1 MINYEQETEFIKN
14 FFGDRSN
21 KSGLPLWQHS
31 VSVARTLE
39 EYITQYNEVHGMIKN
54 DLLLGALG
62 HDLLEDTNASAE
74 EIEKQWGGKA
84 LFYIQEMTNTQ
95 GDSNT
100 KDYIEYLKQ
109 VDEEILLIKFADI
122 LANTKNSI
130 ENAATLPAEWL
141 SLFWIPLLDR
151 YEAALLSKI
160 FRKYPLTLDAMAQEI
175 KNNITQIKKIQ
186 NSAIYSSR
194 IGE

>member
-1 MINYEQETEFIKN
+1 MDYEQEIKFVRK
-14 FFGDRSN
+14 FFCDRID

-31 VSVARTLE
+31 VNVAHTLE
-39 EYITQYNEVHGMIKN
+39 EYIAQYNEVRGMIKN

-74 EIEKQWGGKA
+74 EIERQWGGKA

-95 GDSNT
+95 GDNNT
-100 KDYIEYLKQ
+100 KDYIEHLTR

-122 LANTKNSI
+122 LANIRNSI
-130 ENAATLPAEWL
+130 KNASALPSKWL
-141 SLFWIPLLDR
+141 VHFWIPLLDR

-160 FRKYPLTLDAMAQEI
+160 FHKYPLTLDAMAQEI

-186 NSAIYSSR
+186 ISATYPSK